1 VVEAGA
7 GAEVVATAEGEGSS
21 KRDCLATILT
31 LSVIPLSEDW
41 LLAYRNR
48 AQKAVRLAAAASTLA
63 DMNVVPFLTNQFNN
77 MRALTDKCLQMT
89 KSMTYI
95 DPNSLG
101 GSCQ

>member
-1 VVEAGA
+1 MEAGA

-31 LSVIPLSEDW
+31 LSVIPLAEDW
-41 LLAYRNR
+41 IPAYRNP
-48 AQKAVRLAAAASTLA
+48 AQQVVRLAVAASTLA
-63 DMNVVPFLTNQFNN
+63 DRNAVPFLTNQFNN
-77 MRALTDKCLQMT
+77 MRVLSDKCLQMT